1 MKILVVVCSPTTS
14 VPTCIKK
21 RLLSGFCCIAI
32 PHWWNEECSLSTM
45 RIRHFLSQ
53 PTFQRTQLVL
63 IWFFSEM
70 RSVPFL
76 QWESAGFCHNQHLKG
91 INFWTYPTGPNM
103 GFQWDE
109 EGLFLFYNET
119 QTFSVTTNVQLV
131 STFEHTQLVLIWV
144 LSEMRKECSFST
156 MRLRHFPS
164 QPMFNWYQLLNIPNW
179 C

>member
-63 IWFFSEM
+63 IWFFSVM

-76 QWESAGFCHNQHLKG
+76 QWESDVFCHVQCLMG
-91 INFWTYPTGPNM
+91 INFWTYPTRPIM
-103 GFQWDE
+103 EFQWDE
-109 EGLFLFYNET
+109 EWFPFNNEN
-119 QTFSVTTNVQLV
+119 QPVSVTTSIWRV
-131 STFEHTQLVLIWV
+131 STFEHTQLVQ
-144 LSEMRKECSFST
+144 FSV
-156 MRLRHFPS
+156 RWGSNVPFL
-164 QPMFNWYQLLNIPNW
+164 Q
-179 C
+179 